1 MIPEA
6 NLAQLD
12 VLNVG
17 EGDMK
22 FTFDTADPQDVA
34 RAESVVTDMLRRGY
48 ALFVEVD
55 GKLHRIRDFNP
66 KTACYVIATGPGVA
80 VDHEGPAHAP
90 GDPDDIATPE
100 EIKAGVAQV
109 AKKRG
114 RPKKAEVPMKGAKV
128 TSVPRTA
135 GG

>member
-1 MIPEA
+1 MIPAA

-22 FTFDTADPQDVA
+22 FTFDTDDPQEVA

-48 ALFVEVD
+48 ALFVEVE

-66 KTACYVIATGPGVA
+66 KTACYVIATGPGVVA
-80 VDHEGPAHAP
+80 AP
-90 GDPDDIATPE
+90 TDEPVPQPE
-100 EIKAGVAQV
+100 PPSAEAEPVAP
-109 AKKRG
+109 KKRG